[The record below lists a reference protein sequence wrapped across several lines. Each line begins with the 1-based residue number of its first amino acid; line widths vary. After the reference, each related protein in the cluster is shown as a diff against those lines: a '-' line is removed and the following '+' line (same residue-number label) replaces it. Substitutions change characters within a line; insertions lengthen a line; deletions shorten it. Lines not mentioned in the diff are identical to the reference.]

1 MGMFRAVL
9 PVAVLAALAVAPN
22 PASSAETCWT
32 EGSGQFYDAIHYCV
46 SSELKSGSRWHYG
59 PDNLVGDE
67 GGQHLAWCE
76 GVRGPGIG
84 EAITLRIDN
93 GASFRRLII
102 ANGYGKSEKS
112 YFENARV
119 RIFHVTTDTGLSTSF
134 RLPDQPQPV
143 LLPLPDVGEFRWV
156 RLEIGDIYA
165 GSRYEDTCLDFLGPD
180 FEYEDELA
188 AQQATPSPVPPVAT
202 PPIETKPDI
211 PPPPAVTQPPAITP
225 PPQAPVPLPSVGADD
240 PFGDLGMPDA
250 DQLRLPGQ

>member
-1 MGMFRAVL
+1 MKMFRAAL
-9 PVAVLAALAVAPN
+9 PIALLAGLAVAPG
-22 PASSAETCWT
+22 PVSGAEICWT
-32 EGSGQFYDAIHYCV
+32 QGSGQYYDALHYCV
-46 SSELKSGSRWHYG
+46 SSVLKSSGKWQYG
-59 PDNLVGDE
+59 PGNLVGDE

-93 GASFRRLII
+93 GAVFRRLII

-119 RIFHVTTDTGLSTSF
+119 RILHVTTDTGLSTSVM
-134 RLPDQPQPV
+134 LPDQPQAV
-143 LLPLPDVGEFRWV
+143 LLPLPQVGEFRWV
-156 RLEIGDIYA
+156 RLEIGDIYT
-165 GSRYEDTCLDFLGPD
+165 GSRYQDTCLNYLGPD

-188 AQQATPSPVPPVAT
+188 ARQPAPAPVPSVAAPPV
-202 PPIETKPDI
+202 EEKPDI
-211 PPPPAVTQPPAITP
+211 VPPPPVTP
-225 PPQAPVPLPSVGADD
+225 PTQAPAAASD

>member
-1 MGMFRAVL
+1 MEREGMKMFRAAL
-9 PVAVLAALAVAPN
+9 PFAVLTGLAVAPG
-22 PASSAETCWT
+22 PVSGAESCWT
-32 EGSGQFYDAIHYCV
+32 QGSGQYYDALHYCV
-46 SSELKSGSRWHYG
+46 SSVLKPSGKWHYG
-59 PDNLVGDE
+59 PGNLVGDE

-93 GASFRRLII
+93 GAAFRRLII

-119 RIFHVTTDTGLSTSF
+119 RIFHVTTDTGLSTSVM
-134 RLPDQPQPV
+134 LPDQPQPV
-143 LLPLPDVGEFRWV
+143 LLPLPEVGEFRWV
-156 RLEIGDIYA
+156 RLEIGDIYT
-165 GSRYEDTCLDFLGPD
+165 GSRYNDTCFDYLGPD

-188 AQQATPSPVPPVAT
+188 ARQATPSTIPPPPVPA
-202 PPIETKPDI
+202 IEKKPDI
-211 PPPPAVTQPPAITP
+211 PPPPAVTP
-225 PPQAPVPLPSVGADD
+225 PPQAPATASD

>member
-1 MGMFRAVL
+1 MKTFHAVL
-9 PVAVLAALAVAPN
+9 PFAVLMALAGAPN
-22 PASSAETCWT
+22 PVSGAETCWT
-32 EGSGQFYDAIHYCV
+32 LGSGQYYDSIHYCV
-46 SSELKSGSRWHYG
+46 SSALKSSTKWHYG
-59 PDNLVGDE
+59 PENLVGDE

-119 RIFHVTTDTGLSTSF
+119 RIFHVTTDTGLSTSVM
-134 RLPDQPQPV
+134 LPDQPQPV

-156 RLEIGDIYA
+156 RLEIGDIYT
-165 GSRYEDTCLDFLGPD
+165 GSRYEDTCFDYVSPD

-188 AQQATPSPVPPVAT
+188 AQQAAPPVAVPPV
-202 PPIETKPDI
+202 ETKPDI
-211 PPPPAVTQPPAITP
+211 ASPSAVTP
-225 PPQAPVPLPSVGADD
+225 PPQLPVPVPSVDAVD

>member
-1 MGMFRAVL
+1 MKMSRAVL
-9 PVAVLAALAVAPN
+9 PFAVSIALAAALD
-22 PASSAETCWT
+22 PASSAEDCWT
-32 EGSGQFYDAIHYCV
+32 LGSGQFYDAIHYCA
-46 SSELKSGSRWHYG
+46 SSTLRSSSRWHYG
-59 PDNLVGDE
+59 PENLVGDE

-93 GASFRRLII
+93 GAPFRRLII

-119 RIFHVTTDTGLSTSF
+119 RIFHVTTDTGLSTSVL
-134 RLPDQPQPV
+134 LPDQPEV
-143 LLPLPDVGEFRWV
+143 ALLPLPDVGAYRWV
-156 RLEIGDIYA
+156 RLEIGDIYT
-165 GSRYEDTCLDFLGPD
+165 GSRYEDTCFDYVSPD

-188 AQQATPSPVPPVAT
+188 ARQTTPPPAPPVAT
-202 PPIETKPDI
+202 PPLRQPDVT
-211 PPPPAVTQPPAITP
+211 PPPAVTP
-225 PPQAPVPLPSVGADD
+225 PPKSPAGADD